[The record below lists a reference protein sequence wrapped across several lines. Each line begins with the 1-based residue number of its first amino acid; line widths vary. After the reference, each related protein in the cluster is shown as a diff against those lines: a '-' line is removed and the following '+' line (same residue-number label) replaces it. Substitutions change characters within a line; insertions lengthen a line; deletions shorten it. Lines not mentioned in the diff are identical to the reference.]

1 MFFATARLME
11 EQLTEVTADS
21 RRAVLILNLRE
32 HDELGSTF
40 PGMFDRYAEGLRKHG
55 AKLMLAEVGPHL
67 YGQLHNTGRLRTLKP
82 RNVFGRSDTVDAS
95 IVEALGAAE
104 EWIKATARAVP
115 EESAQDGAAPKHPTA
130 PPGPAPSDE

>member
-1 MFFATARLME
+1 MIFATARLME
-11 EQLTEVTADS
+11 EQLPEVTADS

-40 PGMFDRYAEGLRKHG
+40 LGMFDRYAEGLREHG

-82 RNVFGRSDTVDAS
+82 RNVFRRSDTVDAS

-104 EWIKATARAVP
+104 EWIEAAAREALKA
-115 EESAQDGAAPKHPTA
+115 SAEDGTGPKHAAETT
-130 PPGPAPSDE
+130 